1 MPRNSFVQMSKLH
14 NVRGRIYYISSDKKQ
29 ENLYAV
35 YETTDRKFWTELA
48 KCNQAEFKK
57 SGTEGKCIEAREFII
72 ALPESCVDYP
82 PDGLLKYMTDKF
94 KSRYGVDCIAA
105 LHHNKRKTNYHIH
118 LIFAERNYLDEPI
131 EKIATRNMFYDEKGN
146 HVRTKKEILDENG
159 TIRKRCKVI
168 KKGEVYERQM
178 FTIKDARFKQEHFLD
193 EVKVFY
199 TDVINGL
206 VKDEKEKLSA
216 FKRGDVYL
224 ATKKIGKNNPKADK
238 ITLNNKVIQ
247 DWNRTVD
254 HALVSGMERKEI
266 LKVKQEQIS
275 TPIKESI
282 HKYGNHPELLFMIIF
297 RAIELLKELIKL
309 LIQKQ
314 EQQKARISDLMERRN
329 EKQEKQPAPSVTQ
342 TDNQT
347 IPAVTQP
354 FKAPATT
361 TAEKTVIPPRPRMSE
376 LAHDYEMRLE
386 EIMEKLKRQ
395 NRAIHT
401 QEVKKD
407 LIDEDLKNC
416 TGLFQGKKRKELQ
429 AQSNK
434 YAETIKIMKQG
445 LSHIVQDYKYP
456 TVDAF
461 LQVYKQGKS
470 EYESYVKANK
480 EWNSKYGENSIH
492 RKLAEKQ
499 AEVQKREQ
507 DRDFN
512 YRSPSDRGAR

>member
-1 MPRNSFVQMSKLH
+1 M
-14 NVRGRIYYISSDKKQ
+14 
-29 ENLYAV
+29 
-35 YETTDRKFWTELA
+35 
-48 KCNQAEFKK
+48 
-57 SGTEGKCIEAREFII
+57 
-72 ALPESCVDYP
+72 
-82 PDGLLKYMTDKF
+82 
-94 KSRYGVDCIAA
+94 
-105 LHHNKRKTNYHIH
+105 
-118 LIFAERNYLDEPI
+118 
-131 EKIATRNMFYDEKGN
+131 
-146 HVRTKKEILDENG
+146 
-159 TIRKRCKVI
+159 I

-329 EKQEKQPAPSVTQ
+329 EKNK
-342 TDNQT
+342 
-347 IPAVTQP
+347 
-354 FKAPATT
+354 
-361 TAEKTVIPPRPRMSE
+361 EKTTSSIRYTDRQSDNSCCDPTIQSTCYYYRRKDRIPPRPRMSE

-395 NRAIHT
+395 NRAIHNAGS
-401 QEVKKD
+401 E
-407 LIDEDLKNC
+407 
-416 TGLFQGKKRKELQ
+416 KRP
-429 AQSNK
+429 
-434 YAETIKIMKQG
+434 Y
-445 LSHIVQDYKYP
+445 
-456 TVDAF
+456 
-461 LQVYKQGKS
+461 
-470 EYESYVKANK
+470 
-480 EWNSKYGENSIH
+480 
-492 RKLAEKQ
+492 
-499 AEVQKREQ
+499 
-507 DRDFN
+507 
-512 YRSPSDRGAR
+512 

>member
-1 MPRNSFVQMSKLH
+1 MPKHSFIQECKLH

-48 KCNQAEFKK
+48 KCNQTEFKK
-57 SGTEGKCIEAREFII
+57 SGTKGTCIEAREFII
-72 ALPESCVDYP
+72 ALPKSFVDYP

-118 LIFAERNYLDEPI
+118 LIFAERNYLDNPI
-131 EKIATRNMFYDEKGN
+131 EKIADRNRYYDENGDY
-146 HVRTKKEILDENG
+146 VRTKKEVLDENG
-159 TIRKRCKVI
+159 KLRKKCKVI
-168 KKGEVYERQM
+168 KKGEVYDRKI
-178 FTIKDARFKQEHFLD
+178 FTIKDERFKQKHFLD

-206 VKDEKEKLSA
+206 VKDEKEKLSV

-238 ITLNNKVIQ
+238 IVLNNKVIQ
-247 DWNRTVD
+247 DWNCTVD

-275 TPIKESI
+275 IPIKESI

-309 LIQKQ
+309 LIEKQ
-314 EQQKARISDLMERRN
+314 EQRKARISELMERRN

-342 TDNQT
+342 TTNQT

-354 FKAPATT
+354 VKAPATT
-361 TAEKTVIPPRPRMSE
+361 TEKTVIPPRPRMSE

-401 QEVKKD
+401 QEVEKD

-416 TGLFQGKKRKELQ
+416 TGLFQGKRRKELQ
-429 AQSNK
+429 AQSDR
-434 YAETIKIMKQG
+434 YAKTIRNMKQG

-461 LQVYKQGKS
+461 LKEYRQGKS
-470 EYESYVKANK
+470 EYESFVKAKK
-480 EWNSKYGENSIH
+480 EWESKYGEDSIH
-492 RKLAEKQ
+492 RKLAEKRS
-499 AEVQKREQ
+499 EVQKREQ
-507 DRDFN
+507 ERFFHFC
-512 YRSPSDRGAR
+512 SPSGRGAR

>member
-35 YETTDRKFWTELA
+35 YETTDRKFWRELA
-48 KCNQAEFKK
+48 KCNQTEFKK
-57 SGTEGKCIEAREFII
+57 SGTDGKCIEAREFII
-72 ALPESCVDYP
+72 ALPESFVDYP

-105 LHHNKRKTNYHIH
+105 LHHNKKKTNYHIH
-118 LIFAERNYLDEPI
+118 LIFAERNYLEKPI

-159 TIRKRCKVI
+159 NIRKRCKVI
-168 KKGEVYERQM
+168 KKGEVYERQI
-178 FTIKDARFKQEHFLD
+178 FTIKEKLFKQENFLD

-199 TDVINGL
+199 TDLMNGL
-206 VKDEKEKLSA
+206 VKDEKEKLSV

-238 ITLNNKVIQ
+238 IALNNKVIQ

-282 HKYGNHPELLFMIIF
+282 QKYGNHPEFLFVIIF

-314 EQQKARISDLMERRN
+314 EQMKTRISDFMERRN
-329 EKQEKQPAPSVTQ
+329 ENKDKQPAHTATQ
-342 TDNQT
+342 ADNQT
-347 IPAVTQP
+347 APSVDTTI
-354 FKAPATT
+354 KAPATT
-361 TAEKTVIPPRPRMSE
+361 TVEKTVIPLRPRMSE
-376 LAHDYEMRLE
+376 LAHAYEMRLE

-401 QEVKKD
+401 QEMEKE
-407 LIDEDLKNC
+407 LIDEELENC
-416 TGLFQGKKRKELQ
+416 TGLFQGKRRKELQ
-429 AQSNK
+429 AQSDR
-434 YAETIKIMKQG
+434 YAQTIKTMKQG

-461 LQVYKQGKS
+461 LQDYKQGKS
-470 EYESYVKANK
+470 GYEAYVKATK
-480 EWNSKYGENSIH
+480 DWESKYGEKSTH

-507 DRDFN
+507 DRVFN
-512 YRSPSDRGAR
+512 YRSPADRGAR

>member
-72 ALPESCVDYP
+72 ALPESFVDYP

-445 LSHIVQDYKYP
+445 LSHIVQDYKCP

>member
-72 ALPESCVDYP
+72 ALPESFVDYP

-434 YAETIKIMKQG
+434 YAETIKIAVYGQYI
-445 LSHIVQDYKYP
+445 HIM
-456 TVDAF
+456 
-461 LQVYKQGKS
+461 
-470 EYESYVKANK
+470 
-480 EWNSKYGENSIH
+480 
-492 RKLAEKQ
+492 
-499 AEVQKREQ
+499 
-507 DRDFN
+507 
-512 YRSPSDRGAR
+512 

>member
-1 MPRNSFVQMSKLH
+1 MPKHSFIQECKLH

-35 YETTDRKFWTELA
+35 YETTDRKFWSELA
-48 KCNQAEFKK
+48 KCNQTEFKK
-57 SGTEGKCIEAREFII
+57 SGTKGTCIEAREFII
-72 ALPESCVDYP
+72 ALPKSFVDYP

-131 EKIATRNMFYDEKGN
+131 EKIADRNRYYDENGDY
-146 HVRTKKEILDENG
+146 VRTKKEVLDENG
-159 TIRKRCKVI
+159 KLRKKCKVI
-168 KKGEVYERQM
+168 KKGEVYDRKI
-178 FTIKDARFKQEHFLD
+178 FTIKDKRFKQEHFLD
-193 EVKVFY
+193 EIKVFY

-206 VKDEKEKLSA
+206 VKDEKEKLSV

-247 DWNRTVD
+247 NWNLTVD
-254 HALVSGMERKEI
+254 HALVSGMERKE
-266 LKVKQEQIS
+266 LLQLKQEQIS
-275 TPIKESI
+275 KPIKESI
-282 HKYGNHPELLFMIIF
+282 QKYGKHPELLFMIIF
-297 RAIELLKELIKL
+297 KAIELLNNLLKL
-309 LIQKQ
+309 LIQKK
-314 EQQKARISDLMERRN
+314 EQKKNNVSDFIERSN
-329 EKQEKQPAPSVTQ
+329 KEAVTQ
-342 TDNQT
+342 TAS
-347 IPAVTQP
+347 AVTP
-354 FKAPATT
+354 PVKTSAPVNT
-361 TAEKTVIPPRPRMSE
+361 EKEVIPPRPRMSE
-376 LAHDYEMRLE
+376 LAHNYEMRLE
-386 EIMEKLKRQ
+386 DIMDKLKRQ
-395 NRAIHT
+395 NRTIHT
-401 QEVKKD
+401 QEIEKE

-429 AQSNK
+429 AQLDR

-461 LQVYKQGKS
+461 LQDYKQGKL
-470 EYESYVKANK
+470 EYDTYVKATK
-480 EWNSKYGENSIH
+480 EWESRYGEKSIH

-507 DRDFN
+507 ERNIYF
-512 YRSPSDRGAR
+512 RSPSCRETR